1 MERCQGSVLADFIL
15 MLSEWVVKIPVVLIM
30 GVTTTVD
37 APRRLLPSNALQQLR
52 PCKFML
58 GSPTERMNAIV
69 EAVLLRPCSGFTVG
83 YKVALFLR
91 DYFTRHDG
99 TVTSFIKAMKIAC
112 MKHFSMEPL
121 SFLGCGIFDEHF
133 QSFSRDVGESLP
145 YAMLKYAFDLPS
157 CQREQFAERTVDTL
171 TNGLAELKKLWDC
184 WSSVVLCI
192 YEAAKHSKV
201 QLLDIVCEAHD
212 PSLCNLRATN
222 QYLPTTSTDYS
233 PHNEGFPL
241 LRKVGVIS
249 RAVHKVRDL
258 PAVSLSHL
266 LNILEGHTQEM
277 AEVHQKVREL
287 QLALRSEDD
296 GNNIKPAAIDLR
308 KRSIYRSPLNVEKG
322 SKKLNEKASI
332 LMEDM
337 IRDYLKPIESA
348 PFHEIICFKHVD
360 VLQSALIGD
369 PRKMIQVDLVKSK
382 NYLQCSCCRSGG
394 VLLASMHDTSL
405 MYSLARE
412 HGDLIN
418 LHDWYQSFKAVVSVS
433 SAKNKRK
440 MPKSPSKKKKLAADL
455 APDTS
460 EATLQARFCRAVT
473 ELQITGLL
481 RMPSKRRP
489 DFVQRVAFGI

>member
-1 MERCQGSVLADFIL
+1 MRSTIGSAIRLQRSENIEFVDDLQTFKELGEQLKLKGCHVVNLSQSDFVIKNGIGGCLKSLLGQLVSDASDVADIAVLASWYCKPANNDKPVVVIIDDMERCQGSVLADFIL

-83 YKVALFLR
+83 YKVSLFLR

-121 SFLGCGIFDEHF
+121 SFLGCGIFDEDF

-145 YAMLKYAFDLPS
+145 YATLKYAFDLPS
-157 CQREQFAERTVDTL
+157 CQ
-171 TNGLAELKKLWDC
+171 
-184 WSSVVLCI
+184 
-192 YEAAKHSKV
+192 
-201 QLLDIVCEAHD
+201 
-212 PSLCNLRATN
+212 
-222 QYLPTTSTDYS
+222 
-233 PHNEGFPL
+233 
-241 LRKVGVIS
+241 
-249 RAVHKVRDL
+249 RDL

-277 AEVHQKVREL
+277 AEVHQKVQEL

-360 VLQSALIGD
+360 VLQSL
-369 PRKMIQVDLVKSK
+369 
-382 NYLQCSCCRSGG
+382 LQEWGS
-394 VLLASMHDTSL
+394 
-405 MYSLARE
+405 
-412 HGDLIN
+412 
-418 LHDWYQSFKAVVSVS
+418 SVGFN
-433 SAKNKRK
+433 A
-440 MPKSPSKKKKLAADL
+440 
-455 APDTS
+455 
-460 EATLQARFCRAVT
+460 
-473 ELQITGLL
+473 
-481 RMPSKRRP
+481 
-489 DFVQRVAFGI
+489 